1 MYETQMYQQ
10 QQIARTTR
18 IELLLAL
25 YDKAIQR
32 LHDAQSSLEQADLAA
47 AAPSMLQAQMIV
59 YALAS
64 GVDTENQDCEATQNT
79 LRLFEFVL
87 YCLSFSDARKVG
99 VARRVL
105 TTLREGFERI
115 GEEATT
121 LELAGKIPALK
132 ATAALRAT
140 A

>member
-1 MYETQMYQQ
+1 MYATQMYQQ
-10 QQIARTTR
+10 QQVPSTTR

-32 LHDAQSSLEQADLAA
+32 LYEAQQSLEQADLAA
-47 AAPSMLQAQMIV
+47 AAPSLLQAQMIV

-64 GVDTENQDCEATQNT
+64 GVDTENQNFETTQNT

-105 TTLREGFERI
+105 TTLREGFESI
-115 GEEATT
+115 EAEANA
-121 LELAGKIPALK
+121 LELTGKIPSLK
-132 ATAALRAT
+132 TTAALRAT